1 MIRMLEDNV
10 LIVLEPA
17 PTETASGIAMV
28 HTRAPGAKEHRT
40 ARVLSVGPGHHPGC
54 KSCGGQRSTF
64 IPTTLAPGDRVL
76 VTATCGHKY
85 DFDVSS
91 VRQNLGA
98 EFDSMLGER
107 GDHRVIREA
116 EALAVLEDEQ
126 VAAE

>member
-1 MIRMLEDNV
+1 MIRMVADNV
-10 LIVLEPA
+10 LIVLEPT

-54 KSCGGQRSTF
+54 KSCGGQRSAF
-64 IPTTLAPGDRVL
+64 IPTTLAAGDRVL

-116 EALAVLEDEQ
+116 EALALLED
-126 VAAE
+126 